1 MAAVNLL
8 PSDISPKGP
17 VVKISNLIKS
27 LAIISFVTFLVLALG
42 MVVFFI
48 LNSAAL
54 KSVNLSSDQLK
65 TSIKTL
71 EETEQGLVL
80 VRDRITKAKQVLDA
94 ESGLLETES
103 LGKITASIPL
113 DVSLSEAVI
122 SKDLLDVTFVATNS
136 QGLAALMAQ
145 IISEES
151 FAKIELVSFSFNP
164 NAGYVPSFSLKEK

>member
-1 MAAVNLL
+1 M
-8 PSDISPKGP
+8 
-17 VVKISNLIKS
+17 
-27 LAIISFVTFLVLALG
+27 
-42 MVVFFI
+42 
-48 LNSAAL
+48 
-54 KSVNLSSDQLK
+54 
-65 TSIKTL
+65 
-71 EETEQGLVL
+71 